1 MSCSTKMVRDVL
13 LAPSDTTGAEA
24 LKYDNGKPKLSLL
37 DPDMLVCLMPA
48 DTHRDIVA
56 IARQVCFVGHCGEIN
71 SITFQCASA
80 IAKIRDFIGSE
91 HAIKF
96 CCMGLEY
103 GMQKYHKNN
112 WKTGFT
118 WSRLIDAAL
127 RHIVLGVAQGEDID
141 PESGNP
147 HWGHA
152 LCMLMFLQHG
162 LDCHEDKNDIF

>member
-1 MSCSTKMVRDVL
+1 MVRDVL

-24 LKYDNGKPKLSLL
+24 LKYDDGKPKLSLL
-37 DPDMLVCLMPA
+37 SPYMLVQLLPE
-48 DTHRDIVA
+48 DTNLHIVNA
-56 IARQVCFVGHCGEIN
+56 VQSIGYIAHSTDRIEMMTLLKRC
-71 SITFQCASA
+71 ITG
-80 IAKIRDFIGSE
+80 IRSNILGSE
-91 HAIKF
+91 HSIRF
-96 CCMGLEY
+96 CCRGLEY
-103 GMQKYHKNN
+103 GMQKYHRNN

-162 LDCHEDKNDIF
+162 LEAHEDKNDIF

>member
-1 MSCSTKMVRDVL
+1 MVRDVL
-13 LAPSDTTGAEA
+13 LAPSDMTGAEA
-24 LKYDNGKPKLSLL
+24 LKYDSAKPKLSLL
-37 DPDMLVCLMPA
+37 SPFMLVQLLPEGVNPHVLEVVRSLA
-48 DTHRDIVA
+48 YVA
-56 IARQVCFVGHCGEIN
+56 H
-71 SITFQCASA
+71 
-80 IAKIRDFIGSE
+80 AKDKAEMWTLLERCIIRIRSTILGSE

-103 GMQKYHKNN
+103 GMHKYHKNN
-112 WKTGFT
+112 WKTGFA

-141 PESGNP
+141 KESGNP

-162 LDCHEDKNDIF
+162 LEHHEDKNDIF

>member
-1 MSCSTKMVRDVL
+1 MVRDVL

-24 LKYDNGKPKLSLL
+24 LKYDDGKPKLSLL
-37 DPDMLVCLMPA
+37 SPAMLDELLPA
-48 DTHRDIVA
+48 ETGRRVRDFVHAVSSAGHQTNADSLRYFVRVA
-56 IARQVCFVGHCGEIN
+56 IFAVVGQV
-71 SITFQCASA
+71 
-80 IAKIRDFIGSE
+80 GSE

-112 WKTGFT
+112 WKVGFT

-127 RHIVLGVAQGEDID
+127 RHVVFGVAQGEDID
-141 PESGNP
+141 KESGNP

-152 LCMLMFLQHG
+152 LCMLMFLLHSIEK
-162 LDCHEDKNDIF
+162 HEDKNDIF

>member
-1 MSCSTKMVRDVL
+1 MVRGVL

-24 LKYDNGKPKLSLL
+24 LKYDDGKPKLSLL
-37 DPDMLVCLMPA
+37 STDMLLTLLPRDVTGSVRVCINYVSIL
-48 DTHRDIVA
+48 
-56 IARQVCFVGHCGEIN
+56 GHCTSKESLLYN
-71 SITFQCASA
+71 TECAIKSVVGVL
-80 IAKIRDFIGSE
+80 GSE

-162 LDCHEDKNDIF
+162 LEHHEDKNDIF

>member
-1 MSCSTKMVRDVL
+1 M
-13 LAPSDTTGAEA
+13 DTVGDEA
-24 LKYDNGKPKLSLL
+24 DKFDEGKPKLSLL
-37 DPDMLVCLMPA
+37 SPHM
-48 DTHRDIVA
+48 IVNLLP
-56 IARQVCFVGHCGEIN
+56 VGTNPHVIN
-71 SITFQCASA
+71 VVQSISYMAH
-80 IAKIRDFIGSE
+80 AKDRIEMMGLLKRCVTNIRSNVLGSE

-103 GMQKYHKNN
+103 GAKKYHKNN

-141 PESGNP
+141 AESGNP

-162 LDCHEDKNDIF
+162 IDCHADKNDIF